1 MESLSF
7 SLSLSCLFPWLVRR
21 LTKGLRSRGVEMKA
35 VRRSESV
42 ICLSIHFPR
51 LAAHAYMRPLVTPC
65 RNAASNFVQCIPDR
79 LALVCKSPE
88 KSRSNYSPDRMPLFI
103 KTLSGFRMSCA
114 RPPNNGS
121 IPRRCLPI
129 RSDTSHL
136 QAEIV
141 FRTVAVWPDSLK
153 GIILILQKN
162 SILFFVCLNWHL
174 IW

>member
-1 MESLSF
+1 MGCLWNL
-7 SLSLSCLFPWLVRR
+7 SLSLSLCLVSFPSPWPVRR

-35 VRRSESV
+35 VRRSECV

-65 RNAASNFVQCIPDR
+65 PNTASNFVQCIPDR

-114 RPPNNGS
+114 WPPNNGS

-141 FRTVAVWPDSLK
+141 FGL
-153 GIILILQKN
+153 
-162 SILFFVCLNWHL
+162 
-174 IW
+174 